1 MATEQIKNSLDAI
14 KEERTTVV
22 ISHSI
27 SQIID
32 ADVIFVLEEGR
43 VVEHGTHEELYE
55 SDGTYREIFDA
66 SARSLNLDK
75 ISKTLEAELTPDIA
89 N

>member
-1 MATEQIKNSLDAI
+1 M
-14 KEERTTVV
+14 
-22 ISHSI
+22 SI

-32 ADVIFVLEEGR
+32 ADIIFVLKDGR

-55 SDGTYREIFDA
+55 RDGTYREIFDA
-66 SARSLNLDK
+66 SARSLNIDK
-75 ISKTLEAELTPDIA
+75 ISRTLDAELAPDLV

>member
-1 MATEQIKNSLDAI
+1 MNVWQIIVRLAPFVKPYKSFVI
-14 KEERTTVV
+14 

-32 ADVIFVLEEGR
+32 SDIIFVLKQGR
-43 VVEHGTHEELYE
+43 VVESGTHEELYE
-55 SDGTYREIFDA
+55 KGETYREIFNA

-75 ISKTLEAELTPDIA
+75 ISRTFESETEVIA
-89 N
+89 

>member
-1 MATEQIKNSLDAI
+1 M
-14 KEERTTVV
+14 V

-32 ADVIFVLEEGR
+32 AEMIFALEEGR
-43 VVEHGTHEELYE
+43 LVEQGTHEQLYDND
-55 SDGTYREIFDA
+55 STYREIFNA

-75 ISKTLEAELTPDIA
+75 ISRTLAMDFVPGP
-89 N
+89 

>member
-1 MATEQIKNSLDAI
+1 MPGSYLFRISD
-14 KEERTTVV
+14 
-22 ISHSI
+22 SHSNALLGHYRI

-32 ADVIFVLEEGR
+32 ADIIFVLKEGR
-43 VVEHGTHEELYE
+43 VVEHGTHEGLYE
-55 SDGTYREIFDA
+55 RDGTYREIFDA

-75 ISKTLEAELTPDIA
+75 ISRTLDAEPARDLA

>member
-1 MATEQIKNSLDAI
+1 
-14 KEERTTVV
+14 VV